1 MRTIR
6 QRRVLLS
13 DCACARI
20 ITLKRCVL
28 VDVGVSLKLLS
39 AIVLNTVRQSAFAP
53 QNSGDG
59 AVCRN
64 YSQRDGG

>member
-1 MRTIR
+1 
-6 QRRVLLS
+6 
-13 DCACARI
+13 
-20 ITLKRCVL
+20 
-28 VDVGVSLKLLS
+28 VGVGVPLEVLS
-39 AIVLNTVRQSAFAP
+39 TIVPKTAREGACAP